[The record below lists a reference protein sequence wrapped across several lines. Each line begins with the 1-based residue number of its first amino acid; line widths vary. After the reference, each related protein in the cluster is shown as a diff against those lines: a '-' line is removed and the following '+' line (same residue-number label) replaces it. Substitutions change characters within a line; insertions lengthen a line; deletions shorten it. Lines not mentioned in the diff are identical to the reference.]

1 MRRYLRTLFLTLV
14 ASLFAVS
21 CVNEMELSEP
31 ITDPDVVATL
41 VPHVNNF
48 ANQYVTK
55 AGYSD
60 AEKKV
65 SSLSL
70 YIFNNDG
77 VLVHHIKTLDPAAT
91 SITLKKSMMNTPTH
105 RGKLNNA
112 TVLMMANMSLSDLRK
127 TDGTVL
133 SAEGL
138 TLSVLQSAYLHIL
151 AEKTVITS
159 LGEGFTGFPM
169 MGQITMD
176 LTATTAQQAAVALPL
191 QILYA
196 KVNFSISVVSGGENE
211 DITPDDGKSIGFNLS
226 GYSVHNVATVT
237 PLATP
242 AENGATPSTVYAY
255 TTSGAAGNASGNVT
269 LDGSALP
276 FTFYV
281 AETRYNPTSDLS
293 GIYPDNGWIGNA
305 AYDYLK
311 QQYKPQVAAKA
322 TGVPATGLASYV
334 TLNGIYTDYRGS
346 QWVVNYKIYLGKD
359 NMTNFQVDRNSEY
372 TNYITIKGIRNAGGS
387 GTGNVWIDHRV
398 DASINGD
405 DDVSDHVKITRETLL
420 DSHFEVRPLRVQWD
434 ANGNAEYTGVRL
446 YLPTDS
452 DGNLLNWIGVERFTG
467 ENCQASSTY
476 CYQAVTDGDQ
486 TIRRSTGKR
495 RYFTQNLI
503 SELNAKTG
511 EFGIQQD
518 SNGKFVDLRNG
529 DCAWIYFDENTSG
542 GARQASI
549 TLQFYLRTYTQ
560 GEGEGESVE
569 TETLKETVEYTI
581 KQNGLASLTT
591 GDKTYQY
598 ESYEEYLHSYDAADT
613 YNLSTSPID
622 YTQQGLAWGYRDTT
636 LSHKEFVSATQ
647 VPNLGL
653 ADLKDV
659 LSQRYDYFHPSDD
672 PENTYHIYVDN
683 NGTWTKNDS
692 WETGRSG
699 LYFTDK
705 AMHDRMETV
714 IDMGSVPRNAYQY
727 CLSKN
732 KFEVTASGDVNM
744 KIHWYLPDA
753 YQLQDILANPTDG
766 LSSEAYYWSSQPSF
780 TGREY
785 NILTKISFKAED
797 AVNARAVKSKVGE
810 TNLDRSQRH
819 RIRCLY
825 SRDGVVAQDMN
836 KRIPDGIGVN
846 FTFDMKAYLDPQK
859 SGPGYFNNLVKSL
872 SLNSEPKVITPYTYY
887 VKEEGQTDAELANN
901 SENKDYLGYP
911 TPQNNDD
918 TYFKYIVTTD
928 KEGNTFEGFE
938 VDPDVT
944 SNWQEYNLRD
954 GYYYALAVYPG
965 LSNYE
970 LDKALA
976 DAYKETTTQ
985 KKDTKVVEYAPYYE
999 LNASLPNNSNL
1010 QSLDEDG
1017 RLTISFAT
1025 QDGINAP
1032 SYNFHE
1038 HTEGTRIT
1046 YTRNWIK
1053 PEYNP
1058 ETRDLPE
1065 ADSFTLSCWGYGE
1078 DNFEYDIYKSQDAS
1092 EIKKYSFEGANMTI
1106 FGYTIGIEGA
1116 YPKAKA
1122 NATSNI
1128 EKLARD
1134 SGYKAED
1141 GWVMGEVTHSE
1152 LSYTDE
1158 DKSLELDG
1166 ETKDAVTYKI
1176 TPHSALWSTYYHA
1189 NCKVNVIATVTLT
1202 KQTKKTLYIQDFN
1215 SDKSTGRWQEGDEI
1229 SESPVPIA
1237 GGTVDTDQLR
1247 IYSGNSFTISVNNDN
1262 LLEGQQKYKI
1272 IDIKVYYSNNNFI
1285 KEFSNNDNAYARFVN
1300 PSVTDFG
1307 KATSYAEAVGMEY
1320 QENGNNGGVQHWN
1333 GDGGTSVTLLL
1344 ADYLKI
1350 KNTLQAER
1358 REYTKAS
1365 KDKNFY
1371 LIVDKIEV
1379 HVVPIE

>member
-1 MRRYLRTLFLTLV
+1 MRRYLRTLFLTLA

-65 SSLSL
+65 SSLSM

-77 VLVHHIKTLDPAAT
+77 VLVHTETLNPEAT
-91 SITLKKSMMNTPTH
+91 SVTLKKSMMNTPTH

-112 TVLMMANMSLSDLRK
+112 TVLMMANMSLSDLK
-127 TDGTVL
+127 KSDGNAL

-138 TLSVLQSAYLHIL
+138 TLSVLQKSTYLHIP
-151 AEKTVITS
+151 AAKTVITS

-176 LTATTAQQAAVALPL
+176 LTATTAQQEAVALPL

-211 DITPDDGKSIGFNLS
+211 DITLDDGKSIGFNLS

-237 PLATP
+237 PVATP

-255 TTSGAAGNASGNVT
+255 TTSGAAGNASGNVALGGT
-269 LDGSALP
+269 ALP

-305 AYDYLK
+305 AYDHLK

-334 TLNGIYTDYRGS
+334 TLNGTYTDYRGS
-346 QWVVNYKIYLGKD
+346 QWLVNYKIYLGKD

-405 DDVSDHVKITRETLL
+405 DDASDHVKITRETLL
-420 DSHFEVRPLRVQWD
+420 DSHFEVRPLRVQWGND
-434 ANGNAEYTGVRL
+434 ENGNPEYTGVRL

-452 DGNLLNWIGVERFTG
+452 EGNLLNWIGVERFTG
-467 ENCQASSTY
+467 KNCQASATY
-476 CYQAVTDGDQ
+476 CYLNGKS
-486 TIRRSTGKR
+486 IGKR

-503 SELNAKTG
+503 RDLNAKEG

-518 SNGKFVDLRNG
+518 DKGKFIDLRNG
-529 DCAWIYFDENTSG
+529 DCAWFYFDENTSG
-542 GARQASI
+542 GARDAKIS
-549 TLQFYLRTYTQ
+549 LRFYLVTYKEVEG
-560 GEGEGESVE
+560 GEDGEVE
-569 TETLKETVEYTI
+569 VTEELKELVEYTI
-581 KQNGLASLTT
+581 KQNGLASVTL
-591 GDKTYQY
+591 GEGASAKTYQF
-598 ESYEEYLHSYDAADT
+598 ESYEEYLHSYDATDT
-613 YNLSTSPID
+613 YSLSTSPID
-622 YTQQGLAWGYRDTT
+622 YTQQGLKWGYKDTT

-672 PENTYHIYVDN
+672 PDNTYHIYVEN
-683 NGTWTKNDS
+683 NGSWTKNDA
-692 WETGRSG
+692 WKTGRSG

-714 IDMGSVPRNAYQY
+714 IDMGTAPKNAYQY

-753 YQLQDILANPTDG
+753 YQLQDILANPTEG

-797 AVNARAVKSKVGE
+797 AANARAFKSKVGE
-810 TNLDRSQRH
+810 ANLDRTQRH

-825 SRDGVVAQDMN
+825 SKDGVVAQDMN

-846 FTFDMKAYLDPQK
+846 LTFDMKAYLDPQK

-901 SENKDYLGYP
+901 DANKGYLGYP
-911 TPQNNDD
+911 TPQNNDN

-944 SNWQEYNLRD
+944 SNWQEYNLRE
-954 GYYYALAVYPG
+954 GYYFALAVYPG

-985 KKDTKVVEYAPYYE
+985 KKDTKVVEDAPYYE

-1017 RLTISFAT
+1017 RLTISFANPHGSN
-1025 QDGINAP
+1025 QP
-1032 SYNFHE
+1032 SFNFHE
-1038 HTEGTRIT
+1038 YTAGTRTT

-1053 PEYNP
+1053 PEYNK
-1058 ETRDLPE
+1058 ETREMPE
-1065 ADSFTLSCWGYGE
+1065 VSSRISDTLGTATYTFGDDVLERTMTSFIAGGENSAKKYAFEDVMISGVGSKGAYTRAKEDALGKITNFAAVKGLTETNGWTMTIDYGE
-1078 DNFEYDIYKSQDAS
+1078 TLTYKTP
-1092 EIKKYSFEGANMTI
+1092 EGKTI
-1106 FGYTIGIEGA
+1106 TA
-1116 YPKAKA
+1116 
-1122 NATSNI
+1122 
-1128 EKLARD
+1128 
-1134 SGYKAED
+1134 
-1141 GWVMGEVTHSE
+1141 
-1152 LSYTDE
+1152 
-1158 DKSLELDG
+1158 DG
-1166 ETKDAVTYKI
+1166 ETYQCVKFTTGQNRDRSWWAT
-1176 TPHSALWSTYYHA
+1176 
-1189 NCKVNVIATVTLT
+1189 CEVNLKATATFT
-1202 KQTKKTLYIQDFN
+1202 KPGEMTLYVQVPG
-1215 SDKSTGRWQEGDEI
+1215 TGRWQEGNEI
-1229 SESPVPIA
+1229 SSSDEEIP

-1247 IYSGNSFTISVNNDN
+1247 IYSGNSFTISVSNDN

-1272 IDIKVYYSNNNFI
+1272 TDIKVYYSGNNWI
-1285 KEFSNNDNAYARFVN
+1285 DEFSNNDNAYARFVN

-1344 ADYLKI
+1344 ADYLTI
-1350 KNTLQAER
+1350 KNTLQAEK

-1365 KDKNFY
+1365 KDRNFY

-1379 HVVPIE
+1379 YVIPIE